1 MKKTE
6 IQKLVKKTVV
16 DLQKDLA
23 VSREELRSLKFE
35 LSTGKTKNIAKI
47 KDAKKKIARMLTLM
61 NMSKNK

>member
-47 KDAKKKIARMLTLM
+47 KDAKKKIARMLTLI